1 MELQKHKLTRLITIV
16 DAVEELNEE
25 GAFSIQKLSDFVGI
39 NVSHTT
45 NVIVLEREL
54 PLFDIYRDLMRFANS
69 GINTCVS
76 GRETM
81 NSFNQEADNVIE
93 DSTKQFLSGLTQMN
107 EWLLNC
113 SSLADDEFKN
123 IEEFDRFELR
133 QRLQRLLDIL

>member
-1 MELQKHKLTRLITIV
+1 
-16 DAVEELNEE
+16 
-25 GAFSIQKLSDFVGI
+25 
-39 NVSHTT
+39 
-45 NVIVLEREL
+45 
-54 PLFDIYRDLMRFANS
+54 MRFANS

-113 SSLADDEFKN
+113 SSLADDDFKN